1 VNYNQCVNV
10 TQKLRQ
16 LHADIAAA
24 KDGFKIVDAWALAE
38 RLTLRLPVDLD
49 EASRVFKDKDADG
62 LLAIIDRLENPPPKK
77 NTEPLPEF
85 HHDDLAAAMRAFK
98 KRLKIIRLND
108 ESKLGGRYTSGGR
121 TSKVDAI
128 QPPDG
133 FDDKVWKVL
142 ARDGKLIDTGGG
154 FYQLHASEH

>member
-1 VNYNQCVNV
+1 MNA

-16 LHADIAAA
+16 LHGDIVAA

-49 EASRVFKDKDADG
+49 EAHRVFAQKDAAG
-62 LLAIIDRLENPPPKK
+62 LLAIIDRLEHPAKK
-77 NTEPLPEF
+77 QESELPAF
-85 HHDDLAAAMRAFK
+85 HHDDLAAALRAFK

-121 TSKVDAI
+121 SSKVDAI
-128 QPPDG
+128 EPPG
-133 FDDKVWKVL
+133 EFDPLIWRVL
-142 ARDGKLIDTGGG
+142 AREGKLTDTGGG
-154 FYQLHASEH
+154 LYALPSNE

>member
-1 VNYNQCVNV
+1 MNL

-16 LHADIAAA
+16 LHADIAEA

-49 EASRVFKDKDADG
+49 EATRVFKEKDADG
-62 LLAIIDRLENPPPKK
+62 FLAIIDRLENPPKREEK
-77 NTEPLPEF
+77 PLPEF

-133 FDDKVWKVL
+133 FDDAIWKVL
-142 ARDGKLIDTGGG
+142 AKGGRLIDTGGG

>member
-1 VNYNQCVNV
+1 MNL

-16 LHADIAAA
+16 LHADIAEA

-62 LLAIIDRLENPPPKK
+62 LLAIIDRLENPPKK
-77 NTEPLPEF
+77 EEAELPEF

-98 KRLKIIRLND
+98 KRLKVIRLND

-128 QPPDG
+128 EPPGG
-133 FDDKVWKVL
+133 FDPLIWRAL
-142 ARDGKLIDTGGG
+142 AASGRLTDTGGG
-154 FYQLHASEH
+154 FYALAEGGGG

>member
-1 VNYNQCVNV
+1 MNL

-16 LHADIAAA
+16 LHADIADAR
-24 KDGFKIVDAWALAE
+24 DGFKIVDAWALAE

-49 EASRVFKDKDADG
+49 EATRVFKEKDADG
-62 LLAIIDRLENPPPKK
+62 LLAIIDRLENPPKK
-77 NTEPLPEF
+77 EEVELPEF

-98 KRLKIIRLND
+98 KRLKVIRLND

-128 QPPDG
+128 EPPDG
-133 FDDKVWKVL
+133 FDDAIWKVL
-142 ARDGKLIDTGGG
+142 ARDGRLIDTGGG

>member
-1 VNYNQCVNV
+1 MNYNQRVNV

-24 KDGFKIVDAWALAE
+24 KDGFKIADAWTLAE

-62 LLAIIDRLENPPPKK
+62 LLAIIDRLENPQKPA
-77 NTEPLPEF
+77 EAAPLPDF

-98 KRLKIIRLND
+98 KRLKIVRLND

-128 QPPDG
+128 EPPGD
-133 FDDKVWKVL
+133 FDPLIWKAL
-142 ARDGKLIDTGGG
+142 ARDGKLTDTGGG
-154 FYQLHASEH
+154 FYALPKGHD

>member
-1 VNYNQCVNV
+1 MNV

-49 EASRVFKDKDADG
+49 EASRVFKEKDADG
-62 LLAIIDRLENPPPKK
+62 LLAIIDRLENPPKK
-77 NTEPLPEF
+77 QEAELPEF

-128 QPPDG
+128 EPPTE
-133 FDDKVWKVL
+133 FDPQIWKVL
-142 ARDGKLIDTGGG
+142 ARDGRLTDTGGG
-154 FYQLHASEH
+154 FYALGERHDA